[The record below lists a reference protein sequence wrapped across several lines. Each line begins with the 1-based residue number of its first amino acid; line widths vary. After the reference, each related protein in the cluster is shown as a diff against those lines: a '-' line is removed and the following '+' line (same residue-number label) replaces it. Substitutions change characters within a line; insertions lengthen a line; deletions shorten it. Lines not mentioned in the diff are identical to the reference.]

1 MIIQGILVIVINM
14 VLPTL
19 DITSDY
25 IAAHKFFNPFNQTFE
40 GSNQTMVEN
49 ELIEPDSYWGALTI
63 FFTFLPA
70 ILSFVTVIRGK
81 KSMWKDVNLA
91 IAPLVLPIVELIV
104 LTIGSREILKD
115 NAKVF
120 LSNVELSKTT
130 DPVRKKE
137 LKKQRQK
144 QQAEA
149 QKDKSTRKQR
159 F

>member
-1 MIIQGILVIVINM
+1 MPWLSLVLIIQGIIVIVLNM

-25 IAAHKFFNPFNQTFE
+25 IAAHKFFNPINHRIE
-40 GSNQTMVEN
+40 GLNETMVE
-49 ELIEPDSYWGALTI
+49 EIEPDSYWGALTI

-104 LTIGSREILKD
+104 LAIGSREIL
-115 NAKVF
+115 
-120 LSNVELSKTT
+120 
-130 DPVRKKE
+130 
-137 LKKQRQK
+137 
-144 QQAEA
+144 
-149 QKDKSTRKQR
+149 
-159 F
+159 